1 MVERNRPDDD
11 RGRSGGSTRGKW
23 HYEPQKAED
32 IRARATRTSGRFDSI
47 FKPGFDTFRPKG
59 GDNLV
64 RFLPGTWNLGVA
76 YAYDVWVH
84 RYVGPDDSTY
94 LCLDRMLGKQC
105 PICDAAA
112 EAKRAKD
119 DEEAKQL
126 RVLQQGVAWILD
138 RRGEMPKQP
147 LLFQMSRTLDSTI
160 LSLTNIKE
168 QIWIDNPTEGFDVTI
183 KRSGTGL
190 NTRYIAAIDRDPS
203 PIAEKQRDFDKIMD
217 YIETNPLDTVLHY
230 FDADYLDRVM
240 SGTTGP
246 RDDKEEVRG
255 RERERDDRDE
265 REEPRRDR
273 DRDGERDERAVRSRR
288 DEPEPERARSSRR
301 DEPEPDREERSPRRG
316 RDEPE
321 PDRPGRRAARDEA
334 KDEEDEDRAGRGRR
348 EPDDAPSRR
357 DRRSDPEEEDQARDE
372 RRARGN
378 GARRDDKDEPPFD
391 ADPPARSR
399 RERADE
405 DEESRPRRSVERQRP
420 DDEPRAARRG
430 DDDEEDR
437 RPPRRR

>member
-1 MVERNRPDDD
+1 MVERNRPDDRD
-11 RGRSGGSTRGKW
+11 SGKTRGKW

-32 IRARATRTSGRFDSI
+32 IRARATRSSGRFDSI
-47 FKPGFDTFRPKG
+47 FKPGFDTWRAQG
-59 GDNLV
+59 GDNLI
-64 RFLPGTWNLGVA
+64 RYLPGTWNLGVP
-76 YAYDVWVH
+76 YAYDIWVH

-94 LCLDRMLGKQC
+94 LCINRMLGKTC
-105 PICDAAA
+105 PICEAAA

-119 DEEAKQL
+119 DEENRAL
-126 RVLQQGVAWILD
+126 RAIEQRVSWILD

-147 LLFQMSRTLDSTI
+147 LLFQMSKTLDNTI

-190 NTRYIAAIDRDPS
+190 GTRYIAAIDRDPS
-203 PIAEKQRDFDKIMD
+203 PIADKQRDFDKIME
-217 YIETNPLDTVLHY
+217 YIDDNPIPDVLHY
-230 FDADYLDRVM
+230 FDADYLERVI

-246 RDDKEEVRG
+246 REEEKEETTRG
-255 RERERDDRDE
+255 RERSRDDRD
-265 REEPRRDR
+265 EPRRDR

-288 DEPEPERARSSRR
+288 DEPEP
-301 DEPEPDREERSPRRG
+301 DREERSPRRG
-316 RDEPE
+316 RDEPRDE
-321 PDRPGRRAARDEA
+321 PEERERPGRKAARDEA
-334 KDEEDEDRAGRGRR
+334 KDEEDEDRGGRDRR
-348 EPDDAPSRR
+348 EPDDAPRGR
-357 DRRSDPEEEDQARDE
+357 GGRSDPEEEDQARDE

-378 GARRDDKDEPPFD
+378 GARKDDKDEAPFD
-391 ADPPARSR
+391 PDPPVRSR

-405 DEESRPRRSVERQRP
+405 DAESRPRRSVERQRP
-420 DDEPRAARRG
+420 DDDEPRTARRG

>member
-1 MVERNRPDDD
+1 MVERNRPDE
-11 RGRSGGSTRGKW
+11 GRSGGSTRGKW

-32 IRARATRTSGRFDSI
+32 IRQRASRTSGRYDSI

-64 RFLPGTWNLGVA
+64 RFLPGTWNLGVP

-119 DEEAKQL
+119 DEEHKQL
-126 RVLQQGVAWILD
+126 RAVQQGVSWILD

-160 LSLTNIKE
+160 LSLTHIKE
-168 QIWIDNPTEGFDVTI
+168 QIWIDNPTKGFDVTI

-203 PIAEKQRDFDKIMD
+203 PIADKDRDFDKIMD
-217 YIETNPLDTVLHY
+217 YIDANPVPDVLHY
-230 FDADYLDRVM
+230 FDADYLERVI

-246 RDDKEEVRG
+246 REEAKEETTRG
-255 RERERDDRDE
+255 RERD
-265 REEPRRDR
+265 EPRRDR

-288 DEPEPERARSSRR
+288 DEPEP
-301 DEPEPDREERSPRRG
+301 DREERAPRRG
-316 RDEPE
+316 RDEPRDE
-321 PDRPGRRAARDEA
+321 PEERERLGRRAARDEA
-334 KDEEDEDRAGRGRR
+334 KDEEDEDRGGRDRR

-357 DRRSDPEEEDQARDE
+357 RVDPEEEDQARDE

-378 GARRDDKDEPPFD
+378 GARKDDNDKDEAPFD
-391 ADPPARSR
+391 PDPPVRSR

-405 DEESRPRRSVERQRP
+405 DAESRPRRSVERQRP
-420 DDEPRAARRG
+420 DDDEPRTARRG